1 MTEPSEHIVDWSEL
15 LTSTQSDA
23 DKVIRLPALE
33 IRQGKQRIYT
43 FGIDGKELPRI
54 ATISRVHRDDEG
66 AIGGYQRPEVLAHVG
81 EIRRY
86 LESENPLLPNSLV
99 IAFDRR
105 VKFEP
110 QVDAELSSLCNY
122 SKIGTLIV
130 PVDDSVPDESKPGWI
145 VDGQQR
151 TAAIRE
157 ARIRS
162 FPVSV
167 VCFIAK
173 DVEEQRAQFILVN
186 ETKPLPRP
194 LIDEL
199 LPSTNGT
206 LPKRL
211 ALRVLPNRLIER
223 LNTDEYSPLRGLI
236 KTQTMPDGV
245 IAANSMIQ
253 ALRNSLSDG
262 ALYQYRDPET
272 GYGDIEQLLRLIKP
286 FWTAVEEVFP
296 ESWGKPTRRSR
307 LMHGTGVRSLTYL
320 MDEIVMTRPTR
331 AKPTVRTF
339 VEALEFVKPVCR
351 WDRGSWSF
359 QTGERRKWNDIQNL
373 GKDRDLVTKHLLTEY
388 RVQSQR

>member
-1 MTEPSEHIVDWSEL
+1 MTPP
-15 LTSTQSDA
+15 QSDT
-23 DKVIRLPALE
+23 DQVLRLPAIE
-33 IRQGKQRIYT
+33 IRQGKQHIYM

-54 ATISRVHRDDEG
+54 ATISRVHRDNQGD
-66 AIGGYQRPEVLAHVG
+66 IGGYQRPEVLTHVG

-110 QVDAELSSLCNY
+110 LAGAELNGHGDY
-122 SKIGTLIV
+122 TKTGTLII
-130 PVDDSVPDESKPGWI
+130 PVDDSIPDESKPGWI

-173 DVEEQRAQFILVN
+173 NIEEQRAQFILVN

-199 LPSTNGT
+199 LPITNGT

-223 LNTDEYSPLRGLI
+223 LNTDDDSPLKGLI
-236 KTQTMPDGV
+236 KTQTMPEGL
-245 IAANSMIQ
+245 IAANSMVQ
-253 ALRNSLSDG
+253 SLRNSLSDG

-272 GYGDIEQLLRLIKP
+272 GYGDMEQLLGLIKP
-286 FWTAVEEVFP
+286 FWTAVKEVFP
-296 ESWGKPTRRSR
+296 ESDQDAVHQSEAGSDRRTSHR
-307 LMHGTGVRSLTYL
+307 NRRPQSLT
-320 MDEIVMTRPTR
+320 T
-331 AKPTVRTF
+331 A
-339 VEALEFVKPVCR
+339 
-351 WDRGSWSF
+351 
-359 QTGERRKWNDIQNL
+359 QT
-373 GKDRDLVTKHLLTEY
+373 
-388 RVQSQR
+388 SSA

>member
-1 MTEPSEHIVDWSEL
+1 
-15 LTSTQSDA
+15 
-23 DKVIRLPALE
+23 
-33 IRQGKQRIYT
+33 
-43 FGIDGKELPRI
+43 
-54 ATISRVHRDDEG
+54 
-66 AIGGYQRPEVLAHVG
+66 
-81 EIRRY
+81 
-86 LESENPLLPNSLV
+86 
-99 IAFDRR
+99 
-105 VKFEP
+105 
-110 QVDAELSSLCNY
+110 
-122 SKIGTLIV
+122 
-130 PVDDSVPDESKPGWI
+130 
-145 VDGQQR
+145 
-151 TAAIRE
+151 
-157 ARIRS
+157 
-162 FPVSV
+162 

-173 DVEEQRAQFILVN
+173 NIEEQRAQFILVN

-223 LNTDEYSPLRGLI
+223 LNTDEYSPLKGLI
-236 KTQTMPDGV
+236 RTQTMPDGV

-272 GYGDIEQLLRLIKP
+272 GYGDIEQLLGLIKP

-296 ESWGKPTRRSR
+296 ESWGKPARRSR

-320 MDEIVMTRPTR
+320 MDEIVMTRQTR

-351 WDRGSWSF
+351 WDRGSWDF
-359 QTGERRKWNDIQNL
+359 HTGERRKWNEIQNL
-373 GKDRDLVTKHLLTEY
+373 GKDRELVTKHLLTEY

>member
-1 MTEPSEHIVDWSEL
+1 MTPPQPDPNQVL
-15 LTSTQSDA
+15 
-23 DKVIRLPALE
+23 RLPAIE
-33 IRQGKQRIYT
+33 IRQGKRRIYM

-54 ATISRVHRDDEG
+54 ATISRVHRDDKG
-66 AIGGYQRPEVLAHVG
+66 GIGGYQRPEVLAHVG

-86 LESENPLLPNSLV
+86 LESEDPLLPNSLV
-99 IAFDRR
+99 VAFDRR

-110 QVDAELSSLCNY
+110 LAGAELNGHGGFT
-122 SKIGTLIV
+122 KIGTLII
-130 PVDDSVPDESKPGWI
+130 PIDDSVPDESKPGWI

-157 ARIRS
+157 ARISS

-173 DVEEQRAQFILVN
+173 NIEEQRAQFILVN

-223 LNTDEYSPLRGLI
+223 LNTDEYSPLKGLI
-236 KTQTMPDGV
+236 RTQTMPDGV

-272 GYGDIEQLLRLIKP
+272 GYGDIEQLLGLIKP

-296 ESWGKPTRRSR
+296 ESWGKPARRSR

-331 AKPTVRTF
+331 AKPTIRTF
-339 VEALEFVKPVCR
+339 VEALESPSVC
-351 WDRGSWSF
+351 
-359 QTGERRKWNDIQNL
+359 
-373 GKDRDLVTKHLLTEY
+373 
-388 RVQSQR
+388 

>member
-1 MTEPSEHIVDWSEL
+1 M
-15 LTSTQSDA
+15 TSTQSDA

-33 IRQGKQRIYT
+33 IRQGKRRIYT
-43 FGIDGKELPRI
+43 FGINGKEIPRI

-110 QVDAELSSLCNY
+110 QVDAELSSLSNY
-122 SKIGTLIV
+122 SKAGTLII
-130 PVDDSVPDESKPGWI
+130 PVDDSAPDESKPGWI

-162 FPVSV
+162 FHVSV

-211 ALRVLPNRLIER
+211 ALRVLPTQLIER
-223 LNTDEYSPLRGLI
+223 LNNDEDSPLRGLI
-236 KTQTMPDGV
+236 RTQTMPNGV
-245 IAANSMIQ
+245 IATNSMIQ
-253 ALRNSLSDG
+253 ALKSSITDG
-262 ALYQYRDPET
+262 GLYQHRDPET
-272 GYGDIEQLLRLIKP
+272 GYGDIDRLLKLVKP
-286 FWTAVEEVFP
+286 FWAAVEVVFP
-296 ESWGKPTRRSR
+296 ESWGQPARKSR
-307 LMHGTGVRSLTYL
+307 LMHGSGVRSLSYL
-320 MDEIVMTRPTR
+320 MDEIIMTRNRRSPPT
-331 AKPTVRTF
+331 AHIYT
-339 VEALEFVKPVCR
+339 EALEFVRPACR
-351 WDRGSWSF
+351 WSKGTWKF
-359 QTGERRKWNDIQNL
+359 HNGEVRKWNDIQNL
-373 GKDRDLVTKHLLTEY
+373 GRDRELLRRCLCDEY
-388 RVQSQR
+388 RRQTR